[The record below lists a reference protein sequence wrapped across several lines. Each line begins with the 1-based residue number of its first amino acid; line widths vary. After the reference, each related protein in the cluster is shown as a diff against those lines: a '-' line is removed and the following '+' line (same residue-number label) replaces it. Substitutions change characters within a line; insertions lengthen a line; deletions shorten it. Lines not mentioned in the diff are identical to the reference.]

1 MVLFCFFDSPFTMNS
16 HPNLPRFLRKTAQIC
31 LCIDMCGAK
40 KTVETFSEWPHRAH
54 RRMAKPPRVPMGSV
68 VNGHAPAYGVW
79 WLYTHLE
86 WGTWGTAAF
95 FSSFFSRGSTREH
108 DNKTPGSPP
117 ARSSGATYIPLEIPN
132 ETGPLWT
139 EHHRHQHAKVGDK
152 RVQIV
157 ERH

>member
-40 KTVETFSEWPHRAH
+40 KTVKTFSEWPHRAH

-95 FSSFFSRGSTREH
+95 LVGEARENTTTRPPGAPPRAHQAPSTSHWRTRT
-108 DNKTPGSPP
+108 KLGP
-117 ARSSGATYIPLEIPN
+117 SGPSITAISMQKLVT
-132 ETGPLWT
+132 
-139 EHHRHQHAKVGDK
+139 KVSK
-152 RVQIV
+152 L
-157 ERH
+157 

>member
-1 MVLFCFFDSPFTMNS
+1 
-16 HPNLPRFLRKTAQIC
+16 
-31 LCIDMCGAK
+31 
-40 KTVETFSEWPHRAH
+40 
-54 RRMAKPPRVPMGSV
+54 MGSV

-95 FSSFFSRGSTREH
+95 LVGEARENTTTRPPGST
-108 DNKTPGSPP
+108 P
-117 ARSSGATYIPLEIPN
+117 ARSSGAKYIPLENPN

-152 RVQIV
+152 RVKIV
-157 ERH
+157 ERP

>member
-1 MVLFCFFDSPFTMNS
+1 M
-16 HPNLPRFLRKTAQIC
+16 
-31 LCIDMCGAK
+31 
-40 KTVETFSEWPHRAH
+40 E
-54 RRMAKPPRVPMGSV
+54 SV

-79 WLYTHLE
+79 CLYTHLE

-95 FSSFFSRGSTREH
+95 SFFFSRRSTREH
-108 DNKTPGSPP
+108 DNKTPGSTP
-117 ARSSGATYIPLEIPN
+117 ARSSGAKYIPLENPN

-152 RVQIV
+152 RVQIL